1 MGEGKDMSE
10 MAHYCLDWARERRI
24 MDANM
29 GVTERRCYDK
39 ERRNAR

>member
-1 MGEGKDMSE
+1 MGEGEDMSE
-10 MAHYCLDWARERRI
+10 MAHYCLDWARERI
-24 MDANM
+24 MDVSM